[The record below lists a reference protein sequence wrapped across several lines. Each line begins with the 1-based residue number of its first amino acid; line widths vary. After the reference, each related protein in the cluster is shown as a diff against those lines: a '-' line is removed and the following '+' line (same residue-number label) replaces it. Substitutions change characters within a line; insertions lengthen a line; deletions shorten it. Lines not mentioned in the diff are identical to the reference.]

1 LKLSFLERNYF
12 VFWKKTKRKI
22 KEQCNTTNKKSGL
35 AFQGTPKVTCQMALP
50 TFRKWE
56 GYI

>member
-1 LKLSFLERNYF
+1 LKEIISFSG
-12 VFWKKTKRKI
+12 KKTKRKI